1 MIGVHALVCYASYQ
15 LQCLQCQCSLQVE
28 GGCNQGGI
36 SKQSHLLSP
45 HQQITCQLNMLTCYL
60 TNLLLQLFWRHAKKN
75 GCRAQSYFGGVLKSL
90 GNLVRICIHFEAGGW
105 RAGGWRHLIKLES
118 GCKQGCRAKQSTEQ
132 QQSSDIQSSQQQQQR
147 AGAGRR
153 GIKARGAFMR

>member
-1 MIGVHALVCYASYQ
+1 M
-15 LQCLQCQCSLQVE
+15 
-28 GGCNQGGI
+28 
-36 SKQSHLLSP
+36 
-45 HQQITCQLNMLTCYL
+45 
-60 TNLLLQLFWRHAKKN
+60 
-75 GCRAQSYFGGVLKSL
+75 KSL

-153 GIKARGAFMR
+153 GEGDKSQGRVYEMSSVGCKRMIRDATGCNAVRRGQSRCNQMSFKDVTWLVAHNPARITTANGGWEKISLEGRQVL